1 MGGMSAT
8 DAPRELAEH
17 EDSLSIL
24 DLVVVLVKHWRLI
37 VGGTVVGGLMI
48 TGYAL
53 LTMYLPGSSPFNLLP
68 TIYRPEAKV
77 LLLDRNSSGLSRLN
91 LVFAEAQDSIRQMVT
106 RNPVVGQVGSA
117 ATVAQELLSGRT
129 IHDQIIDEFHFI
141 ERYGFT
147 DKARTR
153 ARSLTEKS
161 LQYDYDVASSVLSI
175 AYEDTDARFAAAVLA
190 HTLELLEQRFHALSM
205 ETVLLKK
212 QHLEERLAVAV
223 ADRQAAQERLVTFQ
237 RAYGGGFVGI
247 PEQPSSRVQFPTV
260 QLLSDYKQQLLSKE
274 VEMESRR
281 GFLTANDPG
290 LVQLQSEIR
299 ILQQVLAELQ
309 SGFHYFS
316 AQTIPQ
322 EELPRVIANYL
333 NLRRDLQ
340 IQEDNYL
347 RLRGQFELTRIEETN
362 PSRTFQVIEAV
373 EVPEIKHKPSRP
385 QVCVVGTV
393 IAFLLSVLLAF
404 CLEYV
409 ARVRA
414 DPTEAAKLGAIREQL
429 GGRSRAPAGG

>member
-1 MGGMSAT
+1 
-8 DAPRELAEH
+8 
-17 EDSLSIL
+17 
-24 DLVVVLVKHWRLI
+24 
-37 VGGTVVGGLMI
+37 MI

-77 LLLDRNSSGLSRLN
+77 LLLDRNSSALSRLN

-106 RNPVVGQVGSA
+106 RNPVAGQVGSA

-223 ADRQAAQERLVTFQ
+223 ADRQACAGAFGDIPTGTWGELRRHS
-237 RAYGGGFVGI
+237 RA
-247 PEQPSSRVQFPTV
+247 
-260 QLLSDYKQQLLSKE
+260 
-274 VEMESRR
+274 
-281 GFLTANDPG
+281 A
-290 LVQLQSEIR
+290 
-299 ILQQVLAELQ
+299 LQ
-309 SGFHYFS
+309 SGPVSYCAVTF
-316 AQTIPQ
+316 
-322 EELPRVIANYL
+322 
-333 NLRRDLQ
+333 
-340 IQEDNYL
+340 
-347 RLRGQFELTRIEETN
+347 RL
-362 PSRTFQVIEAV
+362 
-373 EVPEIKHKPSRP
+373 
-385 QVCVVGTV
+385 
-393 IAFLLSVLLAF
+393 
-404 CLEYV
+404 
-409 ARVRA
+409 
-414 DPTEAAKLGAIREQL
+414 
-429 GGRSRAPAGG
+429 